1 MPWQPSTPRP
11 VLARASEA
19 LLAGPEHSNG
29 AIALA
34 AGVAAPTVARA
45 RRILEARGLIEPVP
59 VRERARPPP
68 PPQRPGARAAIEA
81 GARTPRDVAGAAGVS
96 KRAAWKMLRAPGA
109 QWPTW
114 QGRLP
119 RSGGAG
125 PASPGSPRS
134 RPSPAEP
141 R

>member
-59 VRERARPPP
+59 VRERARLPH
-68 PPQRPGARAAIEA
+68 PPQPSRARAAIDA
-81 GARTPRDVAGAAGVS
+81 APSPPPDVAHPP
-96 KRAAWKMLRAPGA
+96 RA
-109 QWPTW
+109 TN
-114 QGRLP
+114 
-119 RSGGAG
+119 
-125 PASPGSPRS
+125 
-134 RPSPAEP
+134 PSPP
-141 R
+141 KT